1 MTSESLIG
9 FGTIDEKARITFRR
23 LLLAKQMFLHG
34 MDHANRAGPLN
45 KIIAIHNL
53 HNAIEIVM
61 RAIFLHYEIRAEKEL
76 NIGFENMLTEID
88 NFEGFK
94 KKNVKLPYRQE
105 MRNLNV
111 TRNLVEHHAVEPASG
126 AMDEYK
132 VFTRRFLQRSYQ
144 LYFGQDFETISA
156 TDMIEDS
163 NLRDLLSLSFSEI
176 RAANL
181 KKGLTLAEATFYWA
195 SRTVRDFL
203 PPGADGLYEDSFP
216 EQGKLVRYLNS
227 VLRNVGDTSVYY
239 SAILATGIDLVDYK
253 RFRAATVVTRFHGHS
268 SHTSDGIVRTTEIR
282 AHWGDKEPKQ
292 DDAYWVHEFV
302 VNAIVHW
309 QIIGLSPQIPSDWLD
324 YATMLRDWRDV
335 TLS

>member
-1 MTSESLIG
+1 
-9 FGTIDEKARITFRR
+9 
-23 LLLAKQMFLHG
+23 
-34 MDHANRAGPLN
+34 
-45 KIIAIHNL
+45 
-53 HNAIEIVM
+53 
-61 RAIFLHYEIRAEKEL
+61 
-76 NIGFENMLTEID
+76 
-88 NFEGFK
+88 
-94 KKNVKLPYRQE
+94 

-111 TRNLVEHHAVEPASG
+111 TRNLVEHQAVEPASG

-156 TDMIEDS
+156 TEMIEDS

>member
-111 TRNLVEHHAVEPASG
+111 TRNLVEHQAVEPASG

-216 EQGKLVRYLNS
+216 EQGKFVRYLNS

-239 SAILATGIDLVDYK
+239 SAILATGIDLVANSIPNECSGAFSY
-253 RFRAATVVTRFHGHS
+253 
-268 SHTSDGIVRTTEIR
+268 TSFDS
-282 AHWGDKEPKQ
+282 
-292 DDAYWVHEFV
+292 FC
-302 VNAIVHW
+302 
-309 QIIGLSPQIPSDWLD
+309 LL
-324 YATMLRDWRDV
+324 
-335 TLS
+335 